1 MFDLYIIDGSVCIP
15 VASAVPGVKGF
26 DEDSVASLNTTQDD
40 MQDSHVTNGISNPP
54 HPFQGGYMLAASY
67 WPKVSSPGQHQFLF
81 SGLTLSVSYLSFGSA
96 TVRTVSFHFI
106 H

>member
-26 DEDSVASLNTTQDD
+26 DEDSIASLNTTQDD

-67 WPKVSSPGQHQFLF
+67 WPKVSRPSQHLHNI
-81 SGLTLSVSYLSFGSA
+81 TLSVLYLSLGSS
-96 TVRTVSFHFI
+96 TVRTV
-106 H
+106 